1 MSNNFPPNF
10 QQQGLPN
17 LQQQGLPN
25 LQQQGLP
32 NFQQHGPPNLQQ
44 QGPQNF
50 PQQGPPNSQ
59 RPQSSSNRAYKH
71 IQKYI
76 SQIFNTVHNETNSR
90 DQITLTPD
98 LEKEI
103 QNNEMTFFRHLLLTC
118 SQLSNGDCI
127 DENQVERAIALI
139 SSKHH
144 FIDETQQVM
153 ESSPDNSTLKHQNRL
168 AFAQLAKEKISME
181 NN

>member
-1 MSNNFPPNF
+1 MSNNYPPPNS
-10 QQQGLPN
+10 QQQGL
-17 LQQQGLPN
+17 L
-25 LQQQGLP
+25 
-32 NFQQHGPPNLQQ
+32 NFPQQHGPPNLRQ

-50 PQQGPPNSQ
+50 PQQGPSNSQ
-59 RPQSSSNRAYKH
+59 RDNNNYKYVY
-71 IQKYI
+71 IQKYT
-76 SQIFNTVHNETNSR
+76 SQIFNTVRDDMKSR
-90 DQITLTPD
+90 DQIILTPD
-98 LEKEI
+98 LENKI
-103 QNNEMTFFRHLLLTC
+103 QKDEMDFLKHFFYTC
-118 SQLSNGDCI
+118 SQLSTGGCI